1 MRAQLRRF
9 AAVGVFATLVDIVLF
24 VALRR
29 QGWSLIP
36 ADLVALAVAA
46 VVSYSLHRVI
56 TFRDDPF
63 VRWMRSPTVF
73 IVVVVL
79 SGTVDLV
86 MVAIFLRDEHAIRS
100 LLVGKGVAVV
110 LAAAVR
116 TVAYRKLLL
125 RVVRREQIEPARR
138 PEPEGTYRFSIV
150 VPAYNEGPRIATTIA
165 SLRTDLA
172 AIDRDGGLEIIVV
185 DDGSR
190 DDTAAIARQAQADQ
204 VLVMN
209 PNRGKGGAVRAG
221 MLAANG
227 RTVAFTD
234 ADLAYAPTQLLPL
247 LAGVEEGWDVV
258 VGNRRHA
265 ATKVLAPATFV
276 RDVGSKVVN
285 LITQTML
292 LGQYE
297 DTQCGCK
304 AFRSDVARAL
314 FGAGRLEGFSFD
326 IELFHLIERNRLSLA
341 LVPVEVRNTSTS
353 SVRAALDG
361 WRLLRDVLRI
371 RRWSREGVYA
381 TLFELPPRAE
391 VGATGSAG
399 QAIT

>member
-1 MRAQLRRF
+1 
-9 AAVGVFATLVDIVLF
+9 
-24 VALRR
+24 
-29 QGWSLIP
+29 
-36 ADLVALAVAA
+36 
-46 VVSYSLHRVI
+46 
-56 TFRDDPF
+56 
-63 VRWMRSPTVF
+63 
-73 IVVVVL
+73 
-79 SGTVDLV
+79 
-86 MVAIFLRDEHAIRS
+86 
-100 LLVGKGVAVV
+100 
-110 LAAAVR
+110 
-116 TVAYRKLLL
+116 
-125 RVVRREQIEPARR
+125 
-138 PEPEGTYRFSIV
+138 
-150 VPAYNEGPRIATTIA
+150 
-165 SLRTDLA
+165 
-172 AIDRDGGLEIIVV
+172 
-185 DDGSR
+185 
-190 DDTAAIARQAQADQ
+190 
-204 VLVMN
+204 
-209 PNRGKGGAVRAG
+209 
-221 MLAANG
+221 
-227 RTVAFTD
+227 
-234 ADLAYAPTQLLPL
+234 
-247 LAGVEEGWDVV
+247 
-258 VGNRRHA
+258 
-265 ATKVLAPATFV
+265 
-276 RDVGSKVVN
+276 VVN

>member
-1 MRAQLRRF
+1 MRARLRRF
-9 AAVGVFATLVDIVLF
+9 AAVGILATLVDIALF
-24 VALRR
+24 VALGRN
-29 QGWSLIP
+29 GWALML

-46 VVSYSLHRVI
+46 IVSYSLHRVI

-73 IVVVVL
+73 LVVVLL
-79 SGTVDLV
+79 SGTVDLAV
-86 MVAIFLRDEHAIRS
+86 VAIGLRDVHTSRDLI
-100 LLVGKGVAVV
+100 VGKVCAVV

-116 TVAYRKLLL
+116 TVAHRGLLF

-138 PEPEGTYRFSIV
+138 PEPAGSYRFSVV
-150 VPAYNEGPRIATTIA
+150 VPAYNEGERIAQTIA
-165 SLRTDLA
+165 SLRADLA
-172 AIDRDGGLEIIVV
+172 EIDRNGGLEIVIV
-185 DDGSR
+185 DDGSV
-190 DDTAAIARQAQADQ
+190 DDTAAIARRAHADQ

-221 MLAANG
+221 MLAATG

-234 ADLAYAPTQLLPL
+234 ADLAYAPVQLLTL
-247 LAGVEEGWDVV
+247 LARVEAGWDAV
-258 VGNRRHA
+258 VGNRRHT

-326 IELFHLIERNRLSLA
+326 IEIFHLIERNHLSLA

-353 SVRAALDG
+353 SVRAAIDG

-381 TLFELPPRAE
+381 NLFTLPPRAE
-391 VGATGSAG
+391 VGATGSPG

>member
-9 AAVGVFATLVDIVLF
+9 AAVGVFATVVDIVLF

-29 QGWSLIP
+29 QGWPLIP
-36 ADLVALAVAA
+36 ADLFALAVAA

-86 MVAIFLRDEHAIRS
+86 MVAIFLRDEHAMRS

-172 AIDRDGGLEIIVV
+172 MIDRDGGLEIIVV

-221 MLAANG
+221 MLAAHG

-234 ADLAYAPTQLLPL
+234 ADLAYAPAQLLPL
-247 LAGVEEGWDVV
+247 LAGVEAGWDVV